1 MTKKSEVHKCENC
14 GCLVA
19 VIKGGEGKLDCCSR
33 PMVEVTPDD
42 AKKLIHDLSRPGAP

>member
-1 MTKKSEVHKCENC
+1 MTKKSEVHKCEKC

-19 VIKGGEGKLDCCSR
+19 VIKGGDGELTCCGT

-42 AKKLIHDLSRPGAP
+42 AKKLIHGLARPGAP